1 MRRIVTGIGVL
12 IPVVLLTAN
21 GCVATRNWVQETV
34 GKRTTEIDQRVS
46 TVDTERRQD
55 AARIDQRIEQHGQKI
70 DQQVQRVAGVEVSV
84 REGSQR
90 LEGVGRQV
98 QGLEGSVSEVSE
110 TAKGARVRADEV
122 DGRLTR
128 LWENRNV
135 RKLSDTVNVPFAFN
149 RSDLGD
155 AAQTSLVSLV
165 RELQQNP
172 KLLVEL
178 EGYSDPKGPR
188 DYNVELSQRRVEA
201 VRRYLVQN
209 GIEVSRI
216 HSIGLGPVTDPKL
229 SDAAKRRVTVK
240 LMVLA
245 D

>member
-1 MRRIVTGIGVL
+1 MRRIVKGIGVL
-12 IPVVLLTAN
+12 VPAVLLTAT
-21 GCVATRNWVQETV
+21 GCVATRNWVEETV
-34 GKRTTEIDQRVS
+34 GKRATEIDQRVT

-55 AARIDQRIEQHGQKI
+55 AGRIDKQTQRL
-70 DQQVQRVAGVEVSV
+70 DGVEVSV

-90 LEGVGRQV
+90 VEGIGKQV
-98 QGLEGSVSEVSE
+98 QGLEGSVGEVGE
-110 TAKGARVRADEV
+110 TAKGARAKADEV

-128 LWENRNV
+128 LWDNRNV

-149 RSDLGD
+149 RADLGD
-155 AAQTSLVSLV
+155 AAQTSLVPLV

-178 EGYSDPKGPR
+178 EGYADPKGPR

-209 GIEVSRI
+209 GVEVSRI
-216 HSIGLGPVTDPKL
+216 HSIGLGPIADPKL